1 MAPHSSTLAWKIPWT
16 EEPGGL
22 QGCHD
27 LLQGIFPTQES
38 NQVSCVA
45 GGFFTN
51 WTIREAQ
58 ISSSLLVNYNIEQNI
73 WNNGFKALDNRQD
86 SDPWENENKRDESY
100 QCPSSPS
107 GESSQATTHR
117 ETELLKSWCS
127 HQLKTSQHTGQR
139 VLRKRLPQ
147 YQAKLAPI
155 WEVFCPKGRAASV
168 SLDG

>member
-1 MAPHSSTLAWKIPWT
+1 MNSLPP
-16 EEPGGL
+16 EPQGKPRNIGVGSLYFL
-22 QGCHD
+22 QR
-27 LLQGIFPTQES
+27 IFPTHKS
-38 NQVSCVA
+38 NQVFCIA

-86 SDPWENENKRDESY
+86 SDPWEKENKRDESY

-107 GESSQATTHR
+107 GESSQATAHR
-117 ETELLKSWCS
+117 EMEVLKSWCS
-127 HQLKTSQHTGQR
+127 HQLKTSQHSGQW

-155 WEVFCPKGRAASV
+155 WEVFWPHLTKLKSAQ
-168 SLDG
+168 